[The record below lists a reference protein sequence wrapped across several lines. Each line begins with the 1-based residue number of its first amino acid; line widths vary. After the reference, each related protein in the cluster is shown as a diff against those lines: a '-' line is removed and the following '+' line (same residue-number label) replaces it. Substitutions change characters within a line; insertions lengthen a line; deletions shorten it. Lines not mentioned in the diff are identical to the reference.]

1 MKKAPALL
9 WLMKRIQKRIPAL
22 LLMTLVHMGQAVF
35 GVWFALGTKAVID
48 CAVAG
53 APGPFYE
60 ACLRQGGIILGIL
73 VCLTLFRHLKEKL
86 SAQLD
91 RDWKQQLLH
100 GLLHGDYAH
109 VSGYHSAELLNRM
122 NNDVKTVDEGV
133 LTILPS
139 VAGLLTRLIA
149 AVAVLAALDFK
160 FTLLIAALGGLMI
173 VITGLLRRHLKDLHK
188 KVSEQDGLVSGMLQE
203 TMEKLL
209 LVQAMDVSDEVE
221 RRTDVMLGSRYQ
233 MQRRRKNVSLLA
245 NTGVSVMSYGAGF
258 LALIWCAGRVLAG
271 TMTFG
276 TLTAVTQLVSQLQA
290 PFVGLSGAYPKYI
303 AMTASAERLMEL
315 EGIPREPEVL
325 DVAPGTLYESMT
337 ALEARSLSFTYDRDV
352 ILQNADFRL
361 PKGAFAVITGPSGI
375 GKSTLLKLL
384 LGIYTADSGQLSLQ
398 MKPCTGVNAGTE
410 AVCAAGASQL
420 GDAGTC
426 APESC
431 VPIGR
436 RTRRLFAYVPQ
447 GNLLFSGSIRE
458 NLTIVKLD
466 ATEAELSQAV
476 YVSGMDEFLPDLPK
490 GMDTQLGE
498 NGAGLSE
505 GQAQRLA
512 IARAVLGGA
521 PILLL
526 DECTSALDVETE
538 KLVLQRLRDLQNRTC
553 IAVTHR
559 PAAMDLCDWQLEMQD
574 GKVLQRET
582 ERSSRKEQL

>member
-1 MKKAPALL
+1 MKNAPALV
-9 WLMKRIQKRIPAL
+9 WLMKRIGKRIPAL

-35 GVWFALGTKAVID
+35 GVWFALGTRQVID

-53 APGPFYE
+53 VPGPFYD
-60 ACLRQGGIILGIL
+60 ACLRQGAIILGIL
-73 VCLTLFRHLKEKL
+73 VCLTLFRHLKEKI

-91 RDWKQQLLH
+91 RDWKQLLLH
-100 GLLHGDYAH
+100 GLLHGEYAH

-122 NNDVKTVDEGV
+122 NNDVKTVDEGI

-139 VAGLLTRLIA
+139 VAGMLTRLIA
-149 AVAVLAALDFK
+149 AVAVLAALDSK
-160 FTLLIAALGGLMI
+160 FTLLIAGLGALMI

-188 KVSEQDGLVSGMLQE
+188 KVSEQDGVVSGMLQE

-221 RRTDVMLGSRYQ
+221 RRTDVMLNQRYQ

-276 TLTAVTQLVSQLQA
+276 TLTAVTQLVSQLQS

-315 EGIPREPEVL
+315 EEIPGEPEAHH
-325 DVAPGTLYESMT
+325 VAPEELYEAVT

-352 ILQNADFRL
+352 ILQNADFSL

-384 LGIYTADSGQLSLQ
+384 LGIYRADSGQLYLR
-398 MKPCTGVNAGTE
+398 TE
-410 AVCAAGASQL
+410 GAD
-420 GDAGTC
+420 G
-426 APESC
+426 C
-431 VPIGR
+431 VPIDR
-436 RTRRLFAYVPQ
+436 KTRRLFAYVPQ

-458 NLTIVKLD
+458 NLTIVRPN
-466 ATEAELSQAV
+466 ATEEELFQAV
-476 YVSGMDEFLPDLPK
+476 YVSRMDEFLPDLPK
-490 GMDTQLGE
+490 GLDTQLGE

-521 PILLL
+521 PVLLL

-538 KLVLQRLRDLQNRTC
+538 KLVLQRLRDLQDRTC

-559 PAAMDLCDWQLEMQD
+559 PAAMDLCDWQLEIQN
-574 GKVLQRET
+574 GTILQREMAA
-582 ERSSRKEQL
+582 EKEE

>member
-53 APGPFYE
+53 VPGPFYE

-209 LVQAMDVSDEVE
+209 TWM
-221 RRTDVMLGSRYQ
+221 
-233 MQRRRKNVSLLA
+233 
-245 NTGVSVMSYGAGF
+245 SV
-258 LALIWCAGRVLAG
+258 
-271 TMTFG
+271 
-276 TLTAVTQLVSQLQA
+276 
-290 PFVGLSGAYPKYI
+290 
-303 AMTASAERLMEL
+303 
-315 EGIPREPEVL
+315 
-325 DVAPGTLYESMT
+325 
-337 ALEARSLSFTYDRDV
+337 
-352 ILQNADFRL
+352 
-361 PKGAFAVITGPSGI
+361 
-375 GKSTLLKLL
+375 
-384 LGIYTADSGQLSLQ
+384 
-398 MKPCTGVNAGTE
+398 
-410 AVCAAGASQL
+410 
-420 GDAGTC
+420 
-426 APESC
+426 
-431 VPIGR
+431 
-436 RTRRLFAYVPQ
+436 
-447 GNLLFSGSIRE
+447 
-458 NLTIVKLD
+458 
-466 ATEAELSQAV
+466 
-476 YVSGMDEFLPDLPK
+476 
-490 GMDTQLGE
+490 
-498 NGAGLSE
+498 
-505 GQAQRLA
+505 
-512 IARAVLGGA
+512 
-521 PILLL
+521 
-526 DECTSALDVETE
+526 
-538 KLVLQRLRDLQNRTC
+538 
-553 IAVTHR
+553 
-559 PAAMDLCDWQLEMQD
+559 
-574 GKVLQRET
+574 
-582 ERSSRKEQL
+582 